1 MMKSNSPRHA
11 SAARILLSARRD
23 TPESIEP
30 SDDLCAQILYILK
43 LSAIL
48 RAFGQTKNVRAAGEK
63 IEMTG
68 YTIALFLHIVGA
80 LGMFVALAFE
90 WVAWAGLR
98 RSATV
103 QEARGWLGLLAL
115 VRRVG
120 PASLG
125 LILVAGLYMTATVV
139 GWTAWILVA
148 LASFVV
154 IAALGGISNGRSL
167 PAIERALQIETG
179 PISDVLRQRMSAPTH
194 AASARTIG
202 LAVQEIALV
211 GTLIGVFTIA
221 IGVGPRTVPD
231 IAYHL
236 TIIAVLVG
244 GLILAWR
251 APRQPFTP
259 PTRMPSMK

>member
-1 MMKSNSPRHA
+1 MICALRYFTYSNY
-11 SAARILLSARRD
+11 L
-23 TPESIEP
+23 
-30 SDDLCAQILYILK
+30 
-43 LSAIL
+43 AIL
-48 RAFGQTKNVRAAGEK
+48 ARSAGPSVQARGRTD
-63 IEMTG
+63 MTD

-103 QEARGWLGLLAL
+103 QEARGWLGLLGL

-139 GWTAWILVA
+139 GWTAWILVG

-167 PAIERALQIETG
+167 PAIERALQTDTG
-179 PISDVLRQRMSAPTH
+179 PISD
-194 AASARTIG
+194 
-202 LAVQEIALV
+202 ALDRKS
-211 GTLIGVFTIA
+211 TRLNSSH
-221 IGVGPRTVPD
+221 TV
-231 IAYHL
+231 ISYA
-236 TIIAVLVG
+236 
-244 GLILAWR
+244 
-251 APRQPFTP
+251 
-259 PTRMPSMK
+259 

>member
-11 SAARILLSARRD
+11 SAARILLSGRRG

-43 LSAIL
+43 LSGHTSL
-48 RAFGQTKNVRAAGEK
+48 RRPDQSASGPQGRTA
-63 IEMTG
+63 MTD

-103 QEARGWLGLLAL
+103 PEARGWLGLLGL

-139 GWTAWILVA
+139 GWTAWILVG

-167 PAIERALQIETG
+167 PAIERALQTDTG
-179 PISDVLRQRMSAPTH
+179 PISDALRQSMSAP
-194 AASARTIG
+194 
-202 LAVQEIALV
+202 
-211 GTLIGVFTIA
+211 
-221 IGVGPRTVPD
+221 
-231 IAYHL
+231 
-236 TIIAVLVG
+236 
-244 GLILAWR
+244 ILA
-251 APRQPFTP
+251 A
-259 PTRMPSMK
+259 